1 LLYGKANL
9 IINYIF
15 TLQEFIEG
23 SIKNLYFLLLAK
35 WMGFR
40 INGLIL
46 EVYPDSST
54 YGLLSFS
61 TNSDGKSLRQR
72 AISNAARIDLI

>member
-1 LLYGKANL
+1 
-9 IINYIF
+9 
-15 TLQEFIEG
+15 
-23 SIKNLYFLLLAK
+23 
-35 WMGFR
+35 MGFR

-46 EVYPDSST
+46 VEYPDSST